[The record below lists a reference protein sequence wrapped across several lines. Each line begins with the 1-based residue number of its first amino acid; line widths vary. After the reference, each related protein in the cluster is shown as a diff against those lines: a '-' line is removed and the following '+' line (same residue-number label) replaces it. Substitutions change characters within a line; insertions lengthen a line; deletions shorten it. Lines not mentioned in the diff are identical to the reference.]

1 MIRVCRLPIVLGLTL
16 SMSHSA
22 LGQDVGIAEQA
33 VEAPEEEGEKE
44 KVSVSFT
51 DDLEIRYWRTPK
63 RLPDFPDREV
73 FNYLEQVNRLT
84 GTLNKG
90 PWSAFFQLDQVGLF
104 FNQYRLDGELYAE
117 RELLKPNVYSFAPG
131 FSYVNPEK
139 IQVKYSKDSL
149 TLEFGDFYAAFG
161 RGGVLNLNRNVD
173 IDIDTSIQGA
183 RLQWAKG
190 NVDFGL
196 LAGQLNRQQVF
207 QDNPNTLLG
216 GDRRHSIV
224 GARMNYFGLGKFNL
238 GVHGI
243 VVDYV
248 EDIGWTA
255 GINEWGTTP
264 DAVAGGATV
273 EAFGLGGLDWFL
285 EGNVYGFP
293 TDVAWGGEEPE
304 LGYSVYL
311 SSIAYVGT
319 TTWLFEGKRYSNA
332 ERINGPTISD
342 FYEISVLPT
351 LEYERAIQKDSNSTM
366 NSNDI
371 WGGRLKVDWAAS
383 DTFVPYVS
391 FAAFRDDQIG
401 STHDNPVPESIYHA
415 LVGGEWIGAH
425 SAVMFNAGYRV
436 DNRDGTEFT
445 SDKHLHGDVSVKFPI
460 AGTWTGSCDV
470 YGEYYEF
477 GEGPKTH
484 VPYVELE
491 TAWTVQ
497 PNGNW
502 AFIWYTD
509 LTSDPVVDS
518 IGNLSEKMYG
528 AGEVQ
533 WKPDSAWTVKA
544 FFGAYKAGLRCAGGQ
559 CRLLPGFN
567 GGRLSVTGTF

>member
-1 MIRVCRLPIVLGLTL
+1 MLHL
-16 SMSHSA
+16 
-22 LGQDVGIAEQA
+22 
-33 VEAPEEEGEKE
+33 VE
-44 KVSVSFT
+44 
-51 DDLEIRYWRTPK
+51 
-63 RLPDFPDREV
+63 
-73 FNYLEQVNRLT
+73 
-84 GTLNKG
+84 
-90 PWSAFFQLDQVGLF
+90 
-104 FNQYRLDGELYAE
+104 
-117 RELLKPNVYSFAPG
+117 
-131 FSYVNPEK
+131 
-139 IQVKYSKDSL
+139 
-149 TLEFGDFYAAFG
+149 
-161 RGGVLNLNRNVD
+161 GGVLNLNRNVD

-342 FYEISVLPT
+342 SVSYTHLTLPT
-351 LEYERAIQKDSNSTM
+351 IC
-366 NSNDI
+366 
-371 WGGRLKVDWAAS
+371 
-383 DTFVPYVS
+383 
-391 FAAFRDDQIG
+391 
-401 STHDNPVPESIYHA
+401 
-415 LVGGEWIGAH
+415 
-425 SAVMFNAGYRV
+425 
-436 DNRDGTEFT
+436 
-445 SDKHLHGDVSVKFPI
+445 SV
-460 AGTWTGSCDV
+460 
-470 YGEYYEF
+470 
-477 GEGPKTH
+477 
-484 VPYVELE
+484 
-491 TAWTVQ
+491 
-497 PNGNW
+497 
-502 AFIWYTD
+502 
-509 LTSDPVVDS
+509 
-518 IGNLSEKMYG
+518 
-528 AGEVQ
+528 
-533 WKPDSAWTVKA
+533 
-544 FFGAYKAGLRCAGGQ
+544 
-559 CRLLPGFN
+559 
-567 GGRLSVTGTF
+567 